1 MRRADRLF
9 DIIQTL
15 RTSTRPLT
23 ASALADRLE
32 VTPRTIYRDIAALQA
47 RRVPI
52 EGAPGVGYILR
63 RGYDLPPLTFTIE
76 EIEAIAVGVRMLR
89 RLRDDALCLAA
100 ESVQSKVTVA
110 LPETMRRALSAPQI
124 WVSEGIAARPAGV
137 DPAEVRSAIRACRK
151 LRIAYA
157 DENGRRTRR
166 TVWPIAMVYYV
177 DVTLIAAWC
186 ELRSDF
192 RHFRIERIKSCT
204 VLDEHFSGAKD
215 LMTQWLALREGGSAA
230 TP

>member
-15 RTSTRPLT
+15 RASTRPLT

-52 EGAPGVGYILR
+52 EGAPGVGYVLR
-63 RGYDLPPLTFTIE
+63 RGYDLPPLTFTVE
-76 EIEAIAVGVRMLR
+76 EIEAIAVGARMIR
-89 RLRDDALCLAA
+89 RLRDEELRFAA
-100 ESVQSKVTVA
+100 DSVLSKVTVA
-110 LPETMRRALSAPQI
+110 VPEAMRRSLVAPQI
-124 WVSEGIAARPAGV
+124 WVSEGAALRPDGV
-137 DPAEVRSAIRACRK
+137 DPAELRSAIRAARK
-151 LRIAYA
+151 LRIAYV
-157 DENGRRTRR
+157 DEQGRHTRR

-186 ELRSDF
+186 EMRADF
-192 RHFRIERIKSCT
+192 RHFRIERIRSCT
-204 VLDEHFSGAKD
+204 VLDEHFADAGG
-215 LMTQWLALREGGSAA
+215 LMARWLASREDA
-230 TP
+230 

>member
-15 RTSTRPLT
+15 RARTRPLT
-23 ASALADRLE
+23 ASALAERLE

-52 EGAPGVGYILR
+52 EGAPGVGYVLR
-63 RGYDLPPLTFTIE
+63 RGYDLPPLSFTVE
-76 EIEAIAVGVRMLR
+76 EIEAIAVGARMIR
-89 RLRDDALCLAA
+89 RLRDEELRLAA
-100 ESVQSKVTVA
+100 DSVLSKVTVA
-110 LPETMRRALSAPQI
+110 VPEAMRRSLVAPQI
-124 WVSEGIAARPAGV
+124 WVSEGIAQRPDGV
-137 DPAEVRSAIRACRK
+137 DPAELRSAIRAARK
-151 LRIAYA
+151 LRIAYV
-157 DENGRRTRR
+157 DERGRRTRR

-186 ELRSDF
+186 EMRVDF

-204 VLDEHFSGAKD
+204 VLDEHFADAGD
-215 LMTQWLALREGGSAA
+215 LMKRWLASREDA
-230 TP
+230 